1 MLDHERSITEDG
13 LAAETGNRRVG
24 GALIT
29 SSSNKVPLVR
39 RMKAALRDLDPTASV
54 WVADIDPN
62 AGSRYFADE
71 FWEMPPLSELDPKML
86 ADFCSDHDI
95 RLILPTRDGELMF
108 FAENREFLAKAG
120 VHVNVCSPDS
130 VNLCLDKL
138 LFFERCRDGGLSA
151 IPTFPTL
158 EALLEAMP
166 GANRIVV
173 KERRG
178 AGSKTLGLGL
188 SPEAARRH
196 AAHLEEPVFQPE
208 IDGVEHSVDLYVT
221 LQGDIVEVVP
231 RVRLQVRAGESVI
244 TETVEAPEL
253 VQRSIDLASLLELRG
268 HNVLQA
274 FVNPA
279 GEPVFI
285 ECNPRVGGA
294 SALSMEAGLDS
305 LRWGLM
311 EARGLTVGL
320 SLGRY
325 RRGLRMVRYPC
336 DRFVPS

>member
-1 MLDHERSITEDG
+1 
-13 LAAETGNRRVG
+13 
-24 GALIT
+24 
-29 SSSNKVPLVR
+29 
-39 RMKAALRDLDPTASV
+39 
-54 WVADIDPN
+54 
-62 AGSRYFADE
+62 
-71 FWEMPPLSELDPKML
+71 MPPLSELDPKVL
-86 ADFCSDHDI
+86 AEFCSDHGI
-95 RLILPTRDGELMF
+95 GLILPTRDGELMY
-108 FAENREFLAKAG
+108 FAENREFLAAAG

-130 VNLCLDKL
+130 VDQCLDKL
-138 LFFERCRDGGLSA
+138 IFFERCRDGGLPA

-166 GANRIVV
+166 GENRIVV

-178 AGSKTLGLGL
+178 AGSRTLGLGL
-188 SPEAARRH
+188 DPEAARSH
-196 AAHLEEPVFQPE
+196 AVHLEEPVFQPE
-208 IDGVEHSVDLYVT
+208 MGGVEHSVDLYVN
-221 LQGDIVEVVP
+221 LQEDVVEVVP

-253 VQRSIDLASLLELRG
+253 VLRSIDLASLLGLRG

-274 FVNPA
+274 FVSPA

-311 EARGLTVGL
+311 EASGLTVGPR
-320 SLGRY
+320 LGRY

-336 DRFVPS
+336 DRFVPL